1 MNRREINNHRRCTRL
16 LTSFEARLRKTIKN
30 VKKPSCDSV
39 CNLPLVCSNFS
50 RIFQRKEGVDY
61 CNSLEWDAR
70 NWNSGMIFTNCVVVE
85 HDYARP
91 CTTCCNIRPF
101 FFATRVYTSVL
112 RTANKGKRCKK
123 KKKKKRGRK
132 RWSSN
137 GTRGRLLLVAVSEF
151 RILARVLYFECA
163 YLSIFR
169 TLFLLSSSPPLQTV
183 LCICKSRPRTL
194 MDISLRNEHAKLYFN
209 SCDIFAWNVIL
220 RSLRNILA

>member
-1 MNRREINNHRRCTRL
+1 MREIETRGW
-16 LTSFEARLRKTIKN
+16 
-30 VKKPSCDSV
+30 
-39 CNLPLVCSNFS
+39 FS
-50 RIFQRKEGVDY
+50 RTA
-61 CNSLEWDAR
+61 SW
-70 NWNSGMIFTNCVVVE
+70 WNTIMHDRVQLVVTFVPSFLLF
-85 HDYARP
+85 RL
-91 CTTCCNIRPF
+91 T
-101 FFATRVYTSVL
+101 TRVYTSVL

-169 TLFLLSSSPPLQTV
+169 TLFLPSSSPPLQTV

-194 MDISLRNEHAKLYFN
+194 MDISLRNERAKLYFN

>member
-1 MNRREINNHRRCTRL
+1 MREIETRGW
-16 LTSFEARLRKTIKN
+16 
-30 VKKPSCDSV
+30 
-39 CNLPLVCSNFS
+39 FS
-50 RIFQRKEGVDY
+50 RTA
-61 CNSLEWDAR
+61 S
-70 NWNSGMIFTNCVVVE
+70 WNTIMHDHVQLVVTFVPSFLLFRLTTNVFT
-85 HDYARP
+85 
-91 CTTCCNIRPF
+91 RPF
-101 FFATRVYTSVL
+101 YEP
-112 RTANKGKRCKK
+112 RTKAKGKK